1 MEAVK
6 DIKETVAVDLGA
18 LLDAGDGAVV
28 TLVAGGTR
36 LVAHRAVLTARSPVF
51 AAMFGHDTLEASS
64 GQVAIP
70 DVEGPVLRQLLAY
83 LYTRQAPQLP
93 GIATKML
100 AAADKYGL
108 PDLKAD
114 CERHVAAQLDVE
126 TAAATAVLAVRHS
139 CPDLAATAVAF
150 IRAHDYLVM
159 ATQGWADAVLNQ
171 PKDVLEVSRLLA
183 QPPHGTRPA
192 TPTPTTAA
200 CHTPPPDADAVS
212 SMGNLSAEEKS
223 RRLIQAAE
231 EGAVEE
237 LTALLAVG
245 ADVGSRGGEGET
257 CLHRAARR
265 GQVEAVRC
273 LLENG
278 AEVDSRN
285 SRQSTPLQ
293 SAAES
298 GHAAVVRL
306 LLSSAADPNAR
317 NQYEKTPLHYAAQH
331 GHTDVVRLLLTSSP
345 YHNARNQNGWTPL
358 HLAAY
363 SGHTAA
369 AIVLLEAGADR
380 GARDN
385 SGNTPLDIA
394 RQHNRQQLI
403 DLLR

>member
-1 MEAVK
+1 M
-6 DIKETVAVDLGA
+6 TVWKIMVTSRGRTGRRQVYDRYDRPRVFLYCHPVAAGA
-18 LLDAGDGAVV
+18 C
-28 TLVAGGTR
+28 T
-36 LVAHRAVLTARSPVF
+36 
-51 AAMFGHDTLEASS
+51 
-64 GQVAIP
+64 
-70 DVEGPVLRQLLAY
+70 VLRVAKQITSRRLSFLA
-83 LYTRQAPQLP
+83 P
-93 GIATKML
+93 
-100 AAADKYGL
+100 
-108 PDLKAD
+108 
-114 CERHVAAQLDVE
+114 
-126 TAAATAVLAVRHS
+126 
-139 CPDLAATAVAF
+139 
-150 IRAHDYLVM
+150 
-159 ATQGWADAVLNQ
+159 
-171 PKDVLEVSRLLA
+171 
-183 QPPHGTRPA
+183 RPA

-200 CHTPPPDADAVS
+200 CHTPPPEADAVS

-223 RRLIQAAE
+223 RRLIQVAE

-237 LTALLAVG
+237 LMALLAVG
-245 ADVGSRGGEGET
+245 ADVLARGGEGET

-265 GQVEAVRC
+265 GQVEAARR

-285 SRQSTPLQ
+285 SRQSTPLHL
-293 SAAES
+293 AAES

-317 NQYEKTPLHYAAQH
+317 NQYEKTPLHYAAQY

-380 GARDN
+380 GARNN

-394 RQHNRQQLI
+394 RQNDRQQLL

>member
-18 LLDAGDGAVV
+18 LLDAGDGAIV
-28 TLVAGGTR
+28 TLVAGSTR

-93 GIATKML
+93 GMAAQML

-159 ATQGWADAVLNQ
+159 ATQGWADAVLHQ

-183 QPPHGTRPA
+183 QPPHSTR
-192 TPTPTTAA
+192 
-200 CHTPPPDADAVS
+200 
-212 SMGNLSAEEKS
+212 NLSAEEKS

-237 LTALLAVG
+237 LVALLAVG

-265 GQVEAVRC
+265 GQVEAARR

-285 SRQSTPLQ
+285 SRQSTPLH

-317 NQYEKTPLHYAAQH
+317 NQYERTPLHYAAEH

-363 SGHTAA
+363 SGHTET

-380 GARDN
+380 GARNN

-394 RQHNRQQLI
+394 RQNNRQQLI

>member
-18 LLDAGDGAVV
+18 LLDAGDGAIV
-28 TLVAGGTR
+28 TLVAGSTR

-93 GIATKML
+93 GMAAQML

-159 ATQGWADAVLNQ
+159 ATQGWADAVLHQ

-183 QPPHGTRPA
+183 QPPHSTRPA

-237 LTALLAVG
+237 LVALLAVG

-265 GQVEAVRC
+265 GQVEAARR

-285 SRQSTPLQ
+285 SRQSTPLH

-317 NQYEKTPLHYAAQH
+317 NQYERTPLHYAAEH

-363 SGHTAA
+363 SGHTET

-380 GARDN
+380 GARNN

-394 RQHNRQQLI
+394 RQNNRQQLI